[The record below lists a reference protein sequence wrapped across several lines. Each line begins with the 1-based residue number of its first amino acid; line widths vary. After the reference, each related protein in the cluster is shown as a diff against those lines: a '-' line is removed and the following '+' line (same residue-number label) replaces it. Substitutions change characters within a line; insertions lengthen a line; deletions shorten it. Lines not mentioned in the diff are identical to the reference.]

1 MLKHSNLKFNQVM
14 SRKDNMDNK
23 VELIKYESCVAKVTL
38 DSNSFAAQ
46 DVKSI
51 TKHPVLEILSLEA
64 KDKCK
69 GHATKVL
76 SNIVN
81 NNTDK
86 LIILK
91 AEPMFTTQEEYDAC
105 LDLEDRIIKLVNFYE
120 NRGFTSINDLV
131 GYENS
136 VAMCYKNEVYY
147 DFKKDLDNYRQ
158 CSGLTTLLDAGSA
171 SNI

>member
-1 MLKHSNLKFNQVM
+1 ME
-14 SRKDNMDNK
+14 NK
-23 VELIKYESCVAKVTL
+23 VEVFSYKSCVAKVTL

-46 DVKSI
+46 DVKGF
-51 TKHPVLEILSLEA
+51 TKHPVLEILSLES
-64 KDKCK
+64 KDKCN

-76 SNIVN
+76 SNIIN

-91 AEPMFTTQEEYDAC
+91 AEPMFNTREEWEAC
-105 LDLEDRIIKLVNFYE
+105 EDLDDRIDRLVRFYE

-131 GYENS
+131 GYENA
-136 VAMCYKNEVYY
+136 VAMCYKNEVY
-147 DFKKDLDNYRQ
+147 DEFKKSLDKFRRSNE
-158 CSGLTTLLDAGSA
+158 LDKLLNAGKA

>member
-1 MLKHSNLKFNQVM
+1 
-14 SRKDNMDNK
+14 MDNK
-23 VELIKYESCVAKVTL
+23 VEVFSYKSCKATITL

-51 TKHPVLEILSLEA
+51 TKHPVLEILSLES

-76 SNIVN
+76 SNIIN

-91 AEPMFTTQEEYDAC
+91 AEPMFTTREEYDAC

-131 GYENS
+131 GYEYA

-147 DFKKDLDNYRQ
+147 DFKKDLDNYRK
-158 CSGLTTLLDAGSA
+158 CSGLVKLLDAGKA
-171 SNI
+171 IH

>member
-1 MLKHSNLKFNQVM
+1 
-14 SRKDNMDNK
+14 MDNK
-23 VELIKYESCVAKVTL
+23 VELIKYESCEAKVTL
-38 DSNSFAAQ
+38 DSNSFAAR

-51 TKHPVLEILSLEA
+51 TKHPVLEVLSLKSE
-64 KDKCK
+64 DKCN

-91 AEPMFTTQEEYDAC
+91 AEPMFDTKEEWEAC
-105 LDLEDRIIKLVNFYE
+105 EDLDDRIEKLVRFYE

-131 GYENS
+131 GYEYA

-147 DFKKDLDNYRQ
+147 DFEKNLNSYRRNN
-158 CSGLTTLLDAGSA
+158 GLSKLLKA
-171 SNI
+171 SQASES

>member
-1 MLKHSNLKFNQVM
+1 
-14 SRKDNMDNK
+14 MDSK
-23 VELIKYESCVAKVTL
+23 VELIQYESCEAKVTL

-51 TKHPVLEILSLEA
+51 TKYPVLEILSIKSE
-64 KDKCK
+64 DKCN

-76 SNIVN
+76 SNIIN

-91 AEPMFTTQEEYDAC
+91 AEPMFNTEEEWSAC
-105 LDLEDRIIKLVNFYE
+105 KDLDDRIEKLVRFYE

-131 GYENS
+131 GYEYA
-136 VAMCYKNEVYY
+136 VAMCYKNEVYN
-147 DFKKDLDNYRQ
+147 DFKKNLDNYRQ
-158 CSGLTTLLDAGSA
+158 CSGLSTLLDAGKA

>member
-1 MLKHSNLKFNQVM
+1 MG
-14 SRKDNMDNK
+14 NK
-23 VELIKYESCVAKVTL
+23 VELIKYESCEAKVTL

-51 TKHPVLEILSLEA
+51 TKHPVLEILSIQSKES
-64 KDKCK
+64 CK
-69 GHATKVL
+69 GHATKTL
-76 SNIVN
+76 DKIVN

-91 AEPMFTTQEEYDAC
+91 AEPMFDTEEEWKAC
-105 LDLEDRIIKLVNFYE
+105 KDLDDRIAKLVRFYE
-120 NRGFTSINDLV
+120 NRGFTNINDLV
-131 GYENS
+131 GYEYA

-147 DFKKDLDNYRQ
+147 DFKKDLDNYRKNNE
-158 CSGLTTLLDAGSA
+158 LYKLLNAGKA

>member
-1 MLKHSNLKFNQVM
+1 ME
-14 SRKDNMDNK
+14 NK
-23 VELIKYESCVAKVTL
+23 VEVFSYKSCKATITL

-51 TKHPVLEILSLEA
+51 TKHPVLEIIAIQSKES
-64 KDKCK
+64 CK
-69 GHATKVL
+69 GHATKLL
-76 SNIVN
+76 SDIVN

-91 AEPMFTTQEEYDAC
+91 AEPMFNTREEWEAC
-105 LDLEDRIIKLVNFYE
+105 EDLDDRIDRLVRFYE

-131 GYENS
+131 GYEYAE
-136 VAMCYKNEVYY
+136 AMCYKNEVYY

-158 CSGLTTLLDAGSA
+158 CAELDKLLNAGKA